1 MCITMRTLCLV
12 ALAFLTAGMFDS
24 LSAQSLQI
32 VGEVNMIKKEET
44 KVTSDVQVIVKNI
57 STQPVKVH
65 VLRENVSLTKGHDVY
80 FCWIKCYDS
89 TIYHSPLSDESPITL
104 APDESTGVFHSYI
117 NPKVYDKNGI
127 NIIGTVDGKSV
138 IRYRFYNEDNEL
150 DEAVVTITVQIGEV
164 SSVEVDYPNASKTSA
179 TPNPAQ
185 DMTLLTFTA
194 PADFQSGT
202 VNIVDAQ
209 GKACGSV
216 SAGESTARIST
227 AHLPS
232 GVYSYAVTSERGTV
246 VARGQFVVAR

>member
-1 MCITMRTLCLV
+1 MKTLTSFI
-12 ALAFLTAGMFDS
+12 LAFLAAGIFNT

-32 VGEVNMIKKEET
+32 VGDANVTVKVET
-44 KVTSDVQVIVKNI
+44 GVTADVQATVKNI
-57 STQPVKVH
+57 SAQPVKVH
-65 VLRENVSLTKGHDVY
+65 VLRENVSLTKGHDTY

-89 TIYHSPLSDESPITL
+89 SIYHSPLFDESPITL
-104 APDESTGVFHSYI
+104 AAGESTDVFHAYI
-117 NPKVYDKNGI
+117 NPKIYDENGI
-127 NIIGTVDGKSV
+127 KVIDTVEGISI

-150 DEAVVTITVQIGEV
+150 DETILTVTFHMGEV
-164 SSVEVDYPNASKTSA
+164 SSVEVDYPNSSKASA

-185 DMTLLTFTA
+185 DMTVLTYTA
-194 PADFQSGT
+194 PADFRSGT

-216 SAGESTARIST
+216 PAGESSARIPT

>member
-1 MCITMRTLCLV
+1 MKTLSAY
-12 ALAFLTAGMFDS
+12 ALAFLTAGIFSS

-32 VGEVNMIKKEET
+32 VGEANKTVKEEP
-44 KVTSDVQVIVKNI
+44 KVTADVQAIVKNV
-57 STQPVKVH
+57 SAQPVKVH
-65 VLRENVSLTKGHDVY
+65 VLRENISLTPGHDTY

-89 TIYHSPLSDESPITL
+89 TIYHSPLPDESPITL
-104 APDESTGVFHSYI
+104 AAGESTDLFHAYVNPKIYDESGL
-117 NPKVYDKNGI
+117 KV
-127 NIIGTVDGKSV
+127 IGSVDGKSV

-150 DEAVVTITVQIGEV
+150 DETILTVTFLMGDV
-164 SSVEVDYPNASKTSA
+164 SSVEVDYPTASKASA
-179 TPNPAQ
+179 TPNPSQ
-185 DMTLLTFTA
+185 DMTILSYTA
-194 PADFQSGT
+194 PVDFRSGT

-216 SAGESTARIST
+216 PAGETSALIST

>member
-1 MCITMRTLCLV
+1 MKTLSAF
-12 ALAFLTAGMFDS
+12 ALAFLIAGMFNS

-32 VGEVNMIKKEET
+32 VGEASMTE
-44 KVTSDVQVIVKNI
+44 KVATGKIADVQATIKNI
-57 STQPVKVH
+57 STKTVKIGVI
-65 VLRENVSLTKGHDVY
+65 RENVSLTKGHNTY

-89 TIYHSPLSDESPITL
+89 SVYHSPLPDEQAPTL
-104 APDESTGVFHSYI
+104 APGDSTDVFHAYV
-117 NPKVYDKNGI
+117 NPKIYDANDKP
-127 NIIGTVDGKSV
+127 IGSVDGKS
-138 IRYRFYNEDNEL
+138 IIKYHFYNQDNET
-150 DEAVVTITVQIGEV
+150 DEVVLTVTFLMGNV
-164 SSVEVDYPNASKTSA
+164 SSVEVDYPTASKASA

-185 DMTLLTFTA
+185 DMTILSFTA
-194 PADFQSGT
+194 PADFRSGT

-216 SAGESTARIST
+216 PAGESSARIPT

>member
-1 MCITMRTLCLV
+1 MKTLSAF
-12 ALAFLTAGMFDS
+12 ALAFLTAGIFTS

-32 VGEVNMIKKEET
+32 VGEANMTVKEEPGIT
-44 KVTSDVQVIVKNI
+44 ADVQATVKNI
-57 STQPVKVH
+57 SANPVKVH
-65 VLRENVSLTKGHDVY
+65 VLRENISLTKGHDTY

-89 TIYHSPLSDESPITL
+89 TIYHSPLPDESPITL
-104 APDESTGVFHSYI
+104 APGESTDVFHAYI
-117 NPKVYDKNGI
+117 NPKIYDENGI
-127 NIIGTVDGKSV
+127 KVIGSVDGKSV

-150 DEAVVTITVQIGEV
+150 DETILTVTFLMGNV
-164 SSVEVDYPNASKTSA
+164 SSVEVEYPNASKAST

-194 PADFQSGT
+194 PADFRSGT

-216 SAGESTARIST
+216 PAGESSARIST
-227 AHLPS
+227 AHLPA